1 MPHARSRVRS
11 LRKLHLASLAG
22 IFACLVLM
30 AVAGYLLFLDL
41 TAAANTTGIVVALLP
56 VTSLIYVGLM
66 FVALGGIV
74 VISLTLYRSAGAV
87 RDDIRALVSMFKDVR
102 QGTVRV
108 EYPVE
113 FAEFAVAQR
122 YLRGWGAEMLAEKE
136 RLKDMGLIDH
146 LSQLSNRRHFEMRL
160 KELFDNLRTHGP
172 SSVLIMDLDYFKQVN
187 DRYGHDA
194 GDALIV
200 QFASLLRTNV
210 RHTDMLARF
219 GGDEF
224 CILYT
229 YVPLAKASV
238 LAERLRRA
246 LPREIEL
253 KPRVRH
259 ALRWSGG
266 LGAIQE
272 TDEKP
277 EDVLRRADQA
287 LLRAKEAGRNR
298 MVINNPETGAAVP
311 PIAKN

>member
-1 MPHARSRVRS
+1 MRNAGARVRS
-11 LRKLHLASLAG
+11 LRKLHLASLSG
-22 IFACLVLM
+22 IFLCLVV
-30 AVAGYLLFLDL
+30 AVGAGYLLLSDV
-41 TAAANTTGIVVALLP
+41 TALANTGGNVVVPLP
-56 VTSLIYVGLM
+56 VTSFVYVGLILA
-66 FVALGGIV
+66 ALGGIV
-74 VISLTLYRSAGAV
+74 VISLTLYRSADDV

-102 QGTVRV
+102 EGAVRV

-160 KELFDNLRTHGP
+160 KELFDNVRTHGP
-172 SSVLIMDLDYFKQVN
+172 SSVLIMDIDYFKQVN
-187 DRYGHDA
+187 DRHGHDA

-200 QFASLLRTNV
+200 RFASALHANV

-224 CILYT
+224 CILYA

-238 LAERLRRA
+238 LADRLRRA

-253 KPRVRH
+253 KPGALH

-266 LGAIQE
+266 LSAIQDA
-272 TDEKP
+272 DEKP

-298 MVINNPETGAAVP
+298 TVINNPETGIPTP